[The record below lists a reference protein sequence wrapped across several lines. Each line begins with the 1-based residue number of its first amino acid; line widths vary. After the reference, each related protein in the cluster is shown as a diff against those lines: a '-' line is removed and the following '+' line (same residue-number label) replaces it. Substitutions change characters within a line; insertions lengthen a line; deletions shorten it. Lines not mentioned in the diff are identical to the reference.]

1 MPIAVSPADGNVRR
15 LATLAAGLPLISLG
29 VACTIRADIG
39 VAPYDVLLTG
49 TVAFT
54 GIGIGIAAM
63 LLPLLFI
70 LTGVLLGARTRP
82 GTYIAALTIGPVLG
96 LVLPALPVPP
106 SIPTQLAY
114 FLAGFCIVVS
124 GITLVV
130 AADIG
135 PGPLE
140 IVMLA
145 LDAKGY
151 PLARAR
157 TGIEVICVV
166 LGWAMGGQLGVGT
179 IIFALLTG
187 LALRHTLAL
196 VGFRPETTSTASNL
210 ASAGA

>member
-15 LATLAAGLPLISLG
+15 LATLAAGLPLISVG

-54 GIGIGIAAM
+54 GIGIGLAAM

-70 LTGVLLGARTRP
+70 LTGVALGASTRP
-82 GTYIAALTIGPVLG
+82 GTYISALTIGPVLG
-96 LVLPALPVPP
+96 LVLPALPFPP
-106 SIPTQLAY
+106 SISAQLAY
-114 FLAGFCIVVS
+114 FMAGFFSVVA

-151 PLARAR
+151 PLARSR
-157 TGIEVICVV
+157 TGIEVVCVV
-166 LGWAMGGQLGVGT
+166 LGWAMGGQVGAGT
-179 IIFALLTG
+179 IVFALLTG
-187 LALRHTLAL
+187 VTLRHTLTL
-196 VGFRPETTSTASNL
+196 VGFRAAVAEKASNL
-210 ASAGA
+210 ASTGA

>member
-1 MPIAVSPADGNVRR
+1 MPLVVSPSDGNVRR
-15 LATLAAGLPLISLG
+15 LATLAAGLPLISVG

-49 TVAFT
+49 TAAFT
-54 GIGIGIAAM
+54 GIGIGLAAM

-70 LTGVLLGARTRP
+70 LTGVALGARTRP
-82 GTYIAALTIGPVLG
+82 GTYISALTIGPVLG

-106 SIPTQLAY
+106 SISAQLAY
-114 FLAGFCIVVS
+114 FVAGFFSVVA

-151 PLARAR
+151 PLARSRA
-157 TGIEVICVV
+157 GIEVVCVV
-166 LGWAMGGQLGVGT
+166 LGWAMGGQVGVGT
-179 IIFALLTG
+179 IVFALLTG
-187 LALRHTLAL
+187 VALRHTLTL
-196 VGFRPETTSTASNL
+196 VGFRAAVAEKASNL
-210 ASAGA
+210 ASTGA